1 VHIRYLLTFRSFL
14 LSLLLG
20 LFSVHYSHA
29 ANNVFVKYSK
39 SEGLVQN
46 TVTNSLEDP
55 SGFMWFSTFEGLSR
69 FDGYEFKNY
78 RHSSKD
84 PHSLPNNFTKKLLLD
99 SSENLWVATQ
109 NGLAKYNPLKDNFTN
124 YNKDNS
130 QLSSNDIFAIALNED
145 GSLLVSTAE
154 NLYLYDHL
162 ANSFLPFTVNG
173 EKLPADIKV
182 IFSESDKTWL
192 GSLASGIFILEHSS
206 NTLFSLKKTN
216 PWNIEIKSNFIYD
229 FKKIG
234 SDYWL
239 GTEDGAYKV
248 DANLSSA
255 KLFNTQSTPSI
266 VGNVIRSI
274 LQNHKGNIWLGTT
287 TGISILSPENKLL
300 FSYDAQNNI
309 NFGLESSHIL
319 SLFMDSNKSIWVGTY
334 SGGLYRYNADSSEI
348 KIFNNVYIESNEP
361 DALSEIPK
369 QSKVSKL
376 SGKIVWGL
384 SEDSNGKIWVGTQS
398 NGLNQLDTEN
408 FVFKQFLSDFE
419 HNIWALKIDEF
430 DQIWIASSGGIFIYR
445 QSSDT
450 ELVLVKNLFFGQDII
465 KLSYF
470 FGRMWLRTENGVVSW
485 IDPKSLQIH
494 NINLTD
500 NKINYI
506 EPLFVDVDKN
516 LWLNTNL
523 GMVLYNLDRKIVKQL
538 VIELDTS
545 VRHFNSVIEVDDGYW
560 LSSLRQGIIKLE
572 KPSYRITKIL
582 NDENGLASNQ
592 ILKSIKF
599 KDSLWV
605 SHVNGG
611 IDEVSLKTGEFLQ
624 NIASGR
630 FGYNELNEDS
640 GMLSKAGKILF
651 GGTDGFLMFDPDKS
665 SIEAKLSIQANNQKP
680 SEKQLQKS
688 RPPTITQ
695 LRLFNLPISVHSD
708 NSPLLNP
715 VNLSNSIDL
724 PNESTMLSIKFAQVN
739 PVNPE
744 AVKYRYRLLGLSDT
758 WIETDAESL
767 RRAEFSYLEF
777 GSYKFVVQSKNP
789 LSPWSDSKVLQIN
802 IAPPFW
808 LQQNALILYALLS
821 ILILLYWFKQIR
833 SRNAIRQSI
842 LENEERLKLT
852 LWSSGDELWDWDI
865 YQGQVFR
872 SNTWGT
878 LDFPQDNIRVNSSYE
893 ANIHPNDIQR
903 VQQSL
908 NEHLSEKTEHYEMTY
923 RAKTYKGDWIWV
935 LDRGKVVARDNN
947 HQAQR
952 MTGTL
957 KNISHLKEAEEQLK
971 LFKRSIETIS
981 DGVFITDTSFKYISV
996 NNSYCNYT
1004 GETREQ
1010 ALVSY
1015 LTFHQYPGA
1024 FTEEVKK
1031 SLQQKGNWFGEVESR
1046 RSAGEKYEM
1055 ELNIDAITDEDG
1067 KISHYVG
1074 VFSDITSRKITEKEL
1089 LKLSNTDPLTDLP
1102 NRSFFQASHSNI
1114 VRRDTHHAL
1123 ICLDMDNF
1131 KKINDSLGHQTG
1143 DILIKQIAKRLQK
1156 IAGTKATC
1164 YRLGGDEF
1172 SILIDN
1178 STDIHHITHF
1188 AQTILDN
1195 MARPFIINKQEFV
1208 LGASLGIAFYPEDG
1222 SNTQELLKNA
1232 DTAMYFAKNAGGN
1245 KYQFFSGE
1253 MNQNAVRQLQIENL
1267 IRHGLKE
1274 DLFRVFYQPK
1284 VDIASGKLVSM
1295 EALVRYEHPEKGLVS
1310 PAQFIPLAEQTG
1322 QIIEI
1327 GEVVL
1332 RKACE
1337 DTKRWV
1343 DAGLFTGRVAVN
1355 IAARQFEIP
1364 DLDERITTILQ
1375 KSGLSALHLEC
1386 EITEGTLMQNPENA
1400 LRMMQRLRERGIH
1413 LALDDF
1419 GTGYS
1424 SLAYLKR
1431 FPINTLKI
1439 DKAFIDDIATSAEDR
1454 HMTQAIITIAHN
1466 LGLKVVAEGVEHE
1479 NQLSILRRYKCEML
1493 QGYLYSKPL
1502 NAAKFERLLKE
1513 NHQLQKVMQKSSI

>member
-1 VHIRYLLTFRSFL
+1 LHIFYLLTFRSFL

-20 LFSVHYSHA
+20 LFFIPYSHA

-39 SEGLVQN
+39 SDGLVQN
-46 TVTNSLEDP
+46 TVTNSLEDTN
-55 SGFMWFSTFEGLSR
+55 GFMWFSTFEGLSR

-78 RHSSKD
+78 RHSRKD
-84 PHSLPNNFTKKLLLD
+84 PHSLPDNFTKKLLLD
-99 SSENLWVATQ
+99 SSQNLWVATQ

-130 QLSSNDIFAIALNED
+130 QLNSNDIFTIALNQD
-145 GSLLVSTAE
+145 GKLLVSTAE
-154 NLYLYDHL
+154 NLYFYDEI
-162 ANSFLPFTVNG
+162 ADSFLPFTVNG
-173 EKLPADIKV
+173 EKLPADMKV
-182 IFSESDKTWL
+182 IFSESDKTWI
-192 GSLASGIFILEHSS
+192 GTLASGIFILEHSS
-206 NTLFSLKKTN
+206 NTLFSLKKAN
-216 PWNIEIKSNFIYD
+216 PWNIQINANYIMD
-229 FKKIG
+229 FKKID
-234 SDYWL
+234 SNYWL
-239 GTEDGAYKV
+239 GTDIGAYIV
-248 DANLSSA
+248 NANLSSV
-255 KLFNTQSTPSI
+255 KLLNTQSTPSI
-266 VGNVIRSI
+266 IGNVIRSI
-274 LQNHKGNIWLGTT
+274 LQNHNGNIWLGTE
-287 TGISILSPENKLL
+287 TGISILSSKNELL
-300 FSYDAQNNI
+300 FSYDTQNNI
-309 NFGLESSHIL
+309 NFGLESSYIL
-319 SLFMDSNKSIWVGTY
+319 SLYKDSNDSIWLGTFA
-334 SGGLYRYNADSSEI
+334 GGLYRYNADGSEI
-348 KIFNNVYIESNEP
+348 KLFNKASTE
-361 DALSEIPK
+361 
-369 QSKVSKL
+369 QTGL
-376 SGKIVWGL
+376 SGNIIWGM
-384 SEDSNGKIWVGTQS
+384 SEDTKGKIWIGTQS
-398 NGLNQLDTEN
+398 NGLSQLDPN
-408 FVFKQFLSDFE
+408 NYVFQTFLSEFE
-419 HNIWALKIDEF
+419 HSIFAIKVDEL
-430 DQIWIASSGGIFIYR
+430 DQLWIASSGGLFIYK
-445 QSSDT
+445 QSSET
-450 ELVLVKNLFFGQDII
+450 ELTLVKTLFPGTNID
-465 KLSYF
+465 KLYYF
-470 FGRMWLRTENGVVSW
+470 FGRIWIRTYNGIVNWVDPRNLKINE
-485 IDPKSLQIH
+485 IDLAG
-494 NINLTD
+494 

-506 EPLFVDVDKN
+506 EPLYVDLDKN

-523 GMVLYNLDRKIVKQL
+523 GMVLYNLDSKIVKQL

-545 VRHFNSVIEVDDGYW
+545 VRHFNSVIEVNDGFW
-560 LSSLRQGIIKLE
+560 LSSLTQGIIKLE
-572 KPSYRITKIL
+572 KSSYRVTQRL
-582 NDENGLASNQ
+582 STENGLASNQ
-592 ILKSIKF
+592 ILKSIKI
-599 KDSLWV
+599 KDSLWI
-605 SHVNGG
+605 SHVYGG
-611 IDEVSLKTGEFLQ
+611 VDEISLETGEVLQ
-624 NIASGR
+624 NIASSRLG
-630 FGYNELNEDS
+630 FNELNEDS
-640 GMLSKAGKILF
+640 GLLSKSGQIFF
-651 GGTDGFLMFDPDKS
+651 GGTDGLLMFDPDKL
-665 SIEAKLSIQANNQKP
+665 SIEGKMQQV
-680 SEKQLQKS
+680 SENSLLKS
-688 RPPTITQ
+688 KAPTITE
-695 LRLFNLPISVHSD
+695 LRLFNLPISVHSN
-708 NSPLLNP
+708 NSPLLIP
-715 VNLSNSIDL
+715 INLSNSIDL
-724 PNESTMLSIKFAQVN
+724 PNESTMLSIKFAQMN
-739 PVNPE
+739 PVNPK
-744 AVKYRYRLLGLSDT
+744 AVKYRYRLLGLSDK

-767 RRAEFSYLEF
+767 RRARFSYLDF
-777 GSYKFVVQSKNP
+777 GSYEFVVQSKDP
-789 LSPWSDSKVLQIN
+789 LGDWTEPKSLQIN
-802 IAPPFW
+802 IGPPFW
-808 LQQNALILYALLS
+808 LEQNALILYAILS
-821 ILILLYWFKQIR
+821 ILFLLYAFKQIR
-833 SRNAIRQSI
+833 SRNAIRRSI

-878 LDFPQDNIRVNSSYE
+878 LDFPQDDIRVNSSYE

-908 NEHLSEKTEHYEMTY
+908 NEHLSEKTEHYETTY
-923 RAKTYKGDWIWV
+923 RAKTYKGDWLWV
-935 LDRGKVVARDNN
+935 LDRGKVVARDSN
-947 HQAQR
+947 HQPQR

-957 KNISHLKEAEEQLK
+957 KNISHLKEAEELLK

-981 DGVFITDTSFKYISV
+981 DGVFITDTSFKFISV
-996 NNSYCNYT
+996 NNSYCKYT

-1010 ALVSY
+1010 ALASY

-1031 SLQQKGNWFGEVESR
+1031 SLQQKGNWSGEVESR
-1046 RSAGEKYEM
+1046 RGAGEKYEM
-1055 ELNIDAITDEDG
+1055 DLNIDAITDEDG

-1074 VFSDITSRKITEKEL
+1074 VFSDITSRKVTEKEL

-1114 VRRDTHHAL
+1114 VRRDTQHAL
-1123 ICLDMDNF
+1123 ICMDMDNF

-1143 DILIKQIAKRLQK
+1143 DVLIKQIAKRLQK
-1156 IAGTKATC
+1156 MAGTKATC

-1195 MARPFIINKQEFV
+1195 MATPFIINKQEFV

-1222 SNTQELLKNA
+1222 RNPQELLKNA

-1274 DLFRVFYQPK
+1274 DLFTVFYQPK

-1322 QIIEI
+1322 QIVEI

-1364 DLDERITTILQ
+1364 DLDERIMSILQ

-1386 EITEGTLMQNPENA
+1386 EITEGTLMQSPENA

-1454 HMTQAIITIAHN
+1454 HMAQAIITIAHN

-1502 NAAKFERLLKE
+1502 NAVRFERLLKE
-1513 NHQLQKVMQKSSI
+1513 NHELRKIIQNSSI